1 MSHFRKFLPL
11 VAFLLFGSIA
21 VILWQNQNKHERE
34 FVFQYTETSSE
45 QIRIRIQGL
54 MNARMA
60 SLEVLADRWVQRIPP
75 DFSRKRF
82 LEFAENLYTHYP
94 GFMGINWIDPEGV
107 IRWVFPMKSNENVI
121 GKSVYELRD
130 SKVRD
135 TFQEAGK
142 NLQYIATPCVEII
155 QGEPG
160 FHTFWPL
167 IYTGKVQGF
176 LNGVFQVKLIVD
188 TCLPRNIFKE
198 FWVRLYEAG
207 RVIYTNEKQSD
218 SNLKKDKLHVV
229 REIHFPGK
237 IWQLELIPKA
247 AIYPPRMVWKLFLLT
262 FGLAVSAILSILLH
276 LLLQRMQMY
285 RLARDH
291 ALQEVSERKKA
302 EDLVRKLS
310 QTLMQAQERERQM
323 ISYELHDSIGQ
334 NLSTLK
340 IGCDMLLEN
349 QPAISPESRGKMAE
363 LSKLLEQTI
372 TAVRNLAYGLQP
384 PGLDEMGLV
393 QALEMYCE
401 EFYEKN
407 GVKVDFQSAG
417 LHSFDLDSNS
427 EIHIYRLVQEGL
439 NNIRKHADAAQVNMM
454 LMGASP
460 NIILRIEDNGK
471 GFDVKAR
478 ELALSNEKR
487 MGLRSMK
494 ERVNLLGGQMTI
506 QSRPMQGTKILI
518 KIPFK
523 KKKNESEKAHINH

>member
-11 VAFLLFGSIA
+11 AAFLLFGSIT

-34 FVFQYTETSSE
+34 LVFRYTETSSE

-54 MNARMA
+54 MSARMA
-60 SLEVLADRWVQRIPP
+60 SLEVLADRWVERIPP

-121 GKSVYELRD
+121 GKSVYELQD
-130 SKVRD
+130 YKVRD

-142 NLQYIATPCVEII
+142 HLQYIATPCVEII
-155 QGEPG
+155 QGGLG

-167 IYTGKVQGF
+167 IYTGKMQGF
-176 LNGVFQVKLIVD
+176 LNGVFQVKLTVD

-207 RVIYTNEKQSD
+207 QVIYTNEKQSN
-218 SNLKKDKLHVV
+218 SNLEKDKLHVI

-237 IWQLELIPKA
+237 IWQLKLIPRA
-247 AIYPPRMVWKLFLLT
+247 AIYPPRVVWKLFFLI
-262 FGLAVSAILSILLH
+262 FGLAISAILSILLH
-276 LLLQRMQMY
+276 LLLQRIQMY
-285 RLARDH
+285 VQARDH
-291 ALQEVSERKKA
+291 ALQEVSERKKT
-302 EDLVRKLS
+302 EDIVRNLS
-310 QTLMQAQERERQM
+310 QMLMQAQERERQM

-340 IGCDMLLEN
+340 IGCDMLFEH
-349 QPAISPESRGKMAE
+349 QPAISLGLRRKMAE
-363 LSKLLEQTI
+363 LSKLLEQI
-372 TAVRNLAYGLQP
+372 IIAVRNLAYGLQP

-393 QALEMYCE
+393 KTLEMYCE
-401 EFYEKN
+401 EFSENSK
-407 GVKVDFQSAG
+407 VKVDFQSAG
-417 LHSFDLDSNS
+417 LHSFDMASNS

-439 NNIRKHADAAQVNMM
+439 NNIRKHANASQANIM

-478 ELALSNEKR
+478 ELELSNEKR
-487 MGLRSMK
+487 LGLRSMK
-494 ERVNLLGGQMTI
+494 ERVNLLGGLMKV
-506 QSRPMQGTKILI
+506 QSRPMKGTKIFI

-523 KKKNESEKAHINH
+523 EQKSESEKAHINH